1 MTCNKEQLGKGEGYD
16 GEIEDLAEQADF
28 PGLDAE
34 HLVEAR
40 ALPPHGGQ
48 IILQDDES
56 APADPSAHQPVG
68 GGESQQ
74 QEDPRA
80 GVNKKPQ

>member
-1 MTCNKEQLGKGEGYD
+1 M
-16 GEIEDLAEQADF
+16 AEQADF

-34 HLVEAR
+34 HAVEAR

-48 IILQDDES
+48 IILQGDEI
-56 APADPSAHQPVG
+56 APADPSAHQPVSG
-68 GGESQQ
+68 GQAQQ

-80 GVNKKPQ
+80 GVIKKATKKFIFEYQDFSNVNF

>member
-1 MTCNKEQLGKGEGYD
+1 MILTSCKEELGKGKGYD
-16 GEIEDLAEQADF
+16 GEVEDLAEQADF

-34 HLVEAR
+34 HAVEAR

-56 APADPSAHQPVG
+56 AP
-68 GGESQQ
+68 GEISS
-74 QEDPRA
+74 DLYR
-80 GVNKKPQ
+80 V

>member
-1 MTCNKEQLGKGEGYD
+1 MTSYKEQLGKGKGYD
-16 GEIEDLAEQADF
+16 GGIEGLAEQTNF

-34 HLVEAR
+34 HMVEAR
-40 ALPPHGGQ
+40 ALPPHGGEITFQ
-48 IILQDDES
+48 GDQS
-56 APADPSAHQPVG
+56 APADASAHQPVG